1 MLFFVLVLSISV
13 NRLADK
19 THNVSGRN
27 DVKSLLNSS
36 QLIVD

>member
-1 MLFFVLVLSISV
+1 MLFFVVVLSISV

-27 DVKSLLNSS
+27 DVNSS